1 MIEEEIILTKFFEA
15 KNRREWTE
23 YMKYLS
29 EEGEW
34 TFFTSKGRRIV
45 KGKKNYIE
53 TMKKI
58 YEYNKSRF
66 TVISIT
72 SNDKEMVMAEL
83 EMEGR
88 RALDVFEFRNGLIYS
103 EREYYDDNY

>member
-34 TFFTSKGRRIV
+34 TFLHL
-45 KGKKNYIE
+45 
-53 TMKKI
+53 
-58 YEYNKSRF
+58 
-66 TVISIT
+66 
-72 SNDKEMVMAEL
+72 KEE
-83 EMEGR
+83 E
-88 RALDVFEFRNGLIYS
+88 
-103 EREYYDDNY
+103 